1 MATLKQSLAVTRSKL
16 DSLVLKA
23 PVAGKLTE
31 NDLQVGQIVKPGD
44 RLGEMVPATGFKALA
59 DIDEYY
65 LGRVAIGQT
74 ADVTLDGQ
82 SYPMVVTR
90 VEPAGEGLRPSRSSS
105 PSRARSRPAC
115 CRARRWRASW
125 RWAATGARWCCRPA
139 RSWSAPAATG

>member
-1 MATLKQSLAVTRSKL
+1 MATLQQSLAVTRSKL

-31 NDLQVGQIVKPGD
+31 DDLQVGQILKPGD
-44 RLGEMVPATGFKALA
+44 RLGEVVPATGFKALA

-90 VEPAGEGLRPSRSSS
+90 VESAGEGRDLPGG
-105 PSRARSRPAC
+105 ARVQGPAAGRPAAG
-115 CRARRWRASW
+115 RGAGGQAGGGRRPA
-125 RWAATGARWCCRPA
+125 ARWCCRPA